1 MQKLVSVLLA
11 AVLCMA
17 VITGCS
23 SNNIQENTQAATTP
37 AATQTQAVPP
47 STEKPSES
55 ETQAQTAP
63 AGDTGDAIRIGGLKG
78 PTSMGMV
85 KLMQDA
91 EDGTTANNY
100 EFTITA
106 LVDEMTAKLIQ
117 GELDMAA
124 LPANLASVLYNN
136 TKGGVSLLA
145 VNTLGVIYIVD
156 RGDSVNS
163 VADLKGKTIYATGK
177 GSTPEFALNYILQQN
192 GLDPASD
199 LTVEWKTE
207 ATEVVAALQQ
217 AEDGIAMLPQPFVT
231 VAQTSIEGLRI
242 ALDLTKEWDALDN
255 GSTLIT
261 GVLVVRTEFAKEH
274 ADQISTF
281 LDEYKASAEYANSNV
296 DDAAALIEK
305 YDIVKAAIAKKA
317 LPYCNIT
324 FMEGEEMKAAMN
336 GYLQTLYD
344 QAPAAVGGAM
354 PDDAFYY
361 ER

>member
-1 MQKLVSVLLA
+1 
-11 AVLCMA
+11 
-17 VITGCS
+17 
-23 SNNIQENTQAATTP
+23 
-37 AATQTQAVPP
+37 
-47 STEKPSES
+47 
-55 ETQAQTAP
+55 
-63 AGDTGDAIRIGGLKG
+63 
-78 PTSMGMV
+78 
-85 KLMQDA
+85 
-91 EDGTTANNY
+91 
-100 EFTITA
+100 
-106 LVDEMTAKLIQ
+106 MTAKLIQ

-261 GVLVVRTEFAKEH
+261 GVLVVRTEFAL
-274 ADQISTF
+274 S
-281 LDEYKASAEYANSNV
+281 
-296 DDAAALIEK
+296 LIH
-305 YDIVKAAIAKKA
+305 I
-317 LPYCNIT
+317 
-324 FMEGEEMKAAMN
+324 
-336 GYLQTLYD
+336 
-344 QAPAAVGGAM
+344 
-354 PDDAFYY
+354 
-361 ER
+361 

>member
-1 MQKLVSVLLA
+1 MKKLVSVLLA

-23 SNNIQENTQAATTP
+23 SNNSQETTQAAATP
-37 AATQTQAVPP
+37 AATQTETVPP
-47 STEKPSES
+47 STEKLSES
-55 ETQAQTAP
+55 ETQAQAAP
-63 AGDTGDAIRIGGLKG
+63 AGDAGDVIRIGGLKG

-91 EDGTTANNY
+91 EDGITANSY

-156 RGDSVNS
+156 RGDSINS

-199 LTVEWKTE
+199 LTVEWKAE

-281 LDEYKASAEYANSNV
+281 LDEYRASAEYVNSNV

-344 QAPAAVGGAM
+344 QAPAAVGKAM